1 MLESGGGKISGAS
14 RDLPQTQRSGEA
26 NESHAVQEKP
36 ERQTRLSAGFLDWK
50 QMFKDVQLTEKSER
64 QTGLS
69 GRSPRLETN
78 VQPTEKL
85 ERRNGAVCRAI
96 PHKNKTLRVESDLI
110 TLRD

>member
-1 MLESGGGKISGAS
+1 MLESGGGKIPGAS

-26 NESHAVQEKP
+26 NKSHALQEKP

-69 GRSPRLETN
+69 GRSPRLKTN

>member
-1 MLESGGGKISGAS
+1 MLESGGGKIPGAS

-26 NESHAVQEKP
+26 NKSHALQAEP

-50 QMFKDVQLTEKSER
+50 QMFK
-64 QTGLS
+64 
-69 GRSPRLETN
+69 N
-78 VQPTEKL
+78 VQPTEKP
-85 ERRNGAVCRAI
+85 ERQNGAVCRAI